1 MEQFV
6 QLVDRVGATD
16 GAEKLSVLPNMRD
29 LSKHSVR
36 LGNALGMIS

>member
-6 QLVDRVGATD
+6 QLVDRAGVTY

-29 LSKHSVR
+29 LGKHSVR
-36 LGNALGMIS
+36 VGTALGMIS